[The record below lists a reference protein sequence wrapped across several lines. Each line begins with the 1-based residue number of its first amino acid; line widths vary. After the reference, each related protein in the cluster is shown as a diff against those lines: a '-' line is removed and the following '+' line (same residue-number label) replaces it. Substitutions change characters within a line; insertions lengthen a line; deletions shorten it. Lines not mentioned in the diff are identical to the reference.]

1 MNSKT
6 IQNLQYFVG
15 KVCSVFTS
23 PVNRSFDELHARE
36 HFVARIQ
43 EINADGIWGT
53 HPHSGMMSFFAM
65 PHVMLLAEEIEL
77 DPSNPEHAQML
88 QEFEQRTGKRVV
100 SDVAPSPKQTAP
112 PEEVPF
118 VDIANLEKLAL
129 DTKRQYDRL
138 DQQKPVTQLKRQ

>member
-15 KVCSVFTS
+15 KVCSIFT
-23 PVNRSFDELHARE
+23 PPANRSFDELHARE

-43 EINADGIWGT
+43 EINADGVWGT

-65 PHVMLLAEEIEL
+65 PHVLLIAEEVEL
-77 DPSNPEHAQML
+77 NPNNPEHAEML
-88 QEFEQRTGKRVV
+88 LEFEKRTGKKVV
-100 SDVAPSPKQTAP
+100 GDIGKQPQQKETAP

-118 VDIANLEKLAL
+118 VDIVNLEKLAS
-129 DTKRQYDRL
+129 DTKRQYDQM
-138 DQQKPVTQLKRQ
+138 DQFRKK